1 MFLGNLRLSGL
12 LDQSVPSDLPDQL
25 SLQGEDSPLDSKL
38 HYYISSRLT
47 VCYSV
52 TVCYISS
59 RLTVKEDASVS
70 REPSRDFYS
79 GSILQMSPLTL
90 GR

>member
-38 HYYISSRLT
+38 HYYISSRQ
-47 VCYSV
+47 
-52 TVCYISS
+52 
-59 RLTVKEDASVS
+59 LTVKEDASVS

>member
-38 HYYISSRLT
+38 HYFISSRQM
-47 VCYSV
+47 
-52 TVCYISS
+52 
-59 RLTVKEDASVS
+59 TVKEDPSVS